1 MNDLPQG
8 TSDYDVYRMNV
19 VADSAVSS
27 LLAQRIEQG
36 IGRGTRGGGD
46 YCAVMLIGSK
56 LVGWIGRKSNLSFLT
71 ASTRVQLAMG
81 QEMSAAVTTVGEVVE
96 TIKKCLNRN
105 RDWVAYHASDLAE
118 AAHAA
123 PVNTLALTIAGA
135 ERKAFRL
142 QRLGHFE
149 QALQL
154 LEKLIADDELKAD
167 SQRRAWLA
175 ATAARIAHQMNDEER
190 GQKLQTHAFSVS
202 NNHSPPKVRPAY
214 VPRPIPGKQSAA
226 IVTQMM
232 DYDLRGAMIADFD
245 EAVAELVPTAS
256 AARYEE
262 ALANLGSYLGFEA
275 ERPDKVYKKGPDVL
289 WRTDATFDFVIEAK
303 SKKEDNPLYKNDHAQ
318 LLEAEAWFKTNYPSR
333 GAVRV
338 SALPEAVADPK
349 ASTAGSFMLRLD
361 EITKLVVALR
371 NVLSDLVVSPGNA
384 DALREHCE
392 AALQKANLKP
402 DSIKANFLV
411 TFATAAKAT

>member
-1 MNDLPQG
+1 
-8 TSDYDVYRMNV
+8 
-19 VADSAVSS
+19 
-27 LLAQRIEQG
+27 
-36 IGRGTRGGGD
+36 
-46 YCAVMLIGSK
+46 
-56 LVGWIGRKSNLSFLT
+56 
-71 ASTRVQLAMG
+71 
-81 QEMSAAVTTVGEVVE
+81 
-96 TIKKCLNRN
+96 
-105 RDWVAYHASDLAE
+105 
-118 AAHAA
+118 
-123 PVNTLALTIAGA
+123 
-135 ERKAFRL
+135 
-142 QRLGHFE
+142 
-149 QALQL
+149 
-154 LEKLIADDELKAD
+154 
-167 SQRRAWLA
+167 
-175 ATAARIAHQMNDEER
+175 MNDEER

-349 ASTAGSFMLRLD
+349 ASTAGSFALRLD